1 MTAERLAPFQFR
13 LELPP
18 CQLYSALVMR
28 CVDKNWNK
36 QLLLKS
42 QESIQ
47 GLKLHL
53 GMTSSRLNRE
63 DTEHA
68 HRASCPTENITNL
81 FALSQQRTIV
91 TITHTFQ
98 EFEIRSAL
106 DVTIRLGSAVE
117 AAYAYAGRSFG
128 SNLLQ

>member
-36 QLLLKS
+36 HLLLRS

-53 GMTSSRLNRE
+53 GMTSRLNCE

-68 HRASCPTENITNL
+68 HRCI
-81 FALSQQRTIV
+81 LSHRKHNELVRIV
-91 TITHTFQ
+91 
-98 EFEIRSAL
+98 
-106 DVTIRLGSAVE
+106 
-117 AAYAYAGRSFG
+117 AAADDRHHHPYVSRV
-128 SNLLQ
+128 